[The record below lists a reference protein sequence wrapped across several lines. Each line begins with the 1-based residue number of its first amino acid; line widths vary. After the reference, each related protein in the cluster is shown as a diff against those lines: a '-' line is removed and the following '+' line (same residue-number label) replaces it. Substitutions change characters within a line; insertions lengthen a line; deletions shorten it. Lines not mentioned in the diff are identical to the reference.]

1 MLNDIL
7 YFWLEKERLLI
18 FVFFP
23 ITIRRETFKIA
34 VLYVAAGQEGEQA
47 ILHNSKGSATY
58 NRFVQDLG
66 WEVELAEH
74 SGYMGG
80 LERNGS
86 NGRTAIYYSS
96 STLEVLFHE
105 VVRMPTDPD
114 DARQVKKKRHVGN
127 DHVHIVWSEHSRA
140 YDRNTIGGDFG
151 NVIIVLSP

>member
-1 MLNDIL
+1 MTYL

-18 FVFFP
+18 FVFFSP

-47 ILHNSKGSATY
+47 ILHNSKGSAAY

-114 DARQVKKKRHVGN
+114 DARQVKK
-127 DHVHIVWSEHSRA
+127 
-140 YDRNTIGGDFG
+140 
-151 NVIIVLSP
+151 VLGRSFFFHQCSSVLYHNY